1 MPSCL
6 PKFIG
11 YSQDNLYVT
20 VELTKDQNCLR
31 ENIGHRRLM
40 EKYGQELIK
49 LLLKAYIE
57 L

>member
-11 YSQDNLYVT
+11 YYQDNLYVT